1 MARQRRT
8 VPPVTV
14 TPPSIPD
21 ALLSGVIDLIADGL
35 AIVDG
40 DGTIVFANR
49 PLGQLLGYKP
59 SELAGQSVDT
69 LVPSARRAEHRDDRE
84 AYGADPVPRRMG
96 RSDLDIEAQ
105 HSDGRRIPVD
115 IQLTPIPNTT
125 MIAATVRDMTHERK
139 AAADRAIQRLDLMA
153 TMRRNEQMLAY
164 YDVMLQKLFALG
176 THLEAEAH
184 RGDSRGSGTFRRAA
198 SVVDQLIEITR
209 TQVFGTSA
217 LPNPAHGTDEDV
229 RVAVDPNMLDGQG

>member
-1 MARQRRT
+1 
-8 VPPVTV
+8 
-14 TPPSIPD
+14 
-21 ALLSGVIDLIADGL
+21 
-35 AIVDG
+35 
-40 DGTIVFANR
+40 
-49 PLGQLLGYKP
+49 
-59 SELAGQSVDT
+59 
-69 LVPSARRAEHRDDRE
+69 
-84 AYGADPVPRRMG
+84 
-96 RSDLDIEAQ
+96 
-105 HSDGRRIPVD
+105 
-115 IQLTPIPNTT
+115 
-125 MIAATVRDMTHERK
+125 
-139 AAADRAIQRLDLMA
+139 MA

-217 LPNPAHGTDEDV
+217 LRNPALGTDEHV